1 MEQLPRPGGEE
12 GTCRRGAEG
21 QPLSTAAPRL
31 GRATVPS
38 RPICLG
44 GDGVQV
50 QENTEQQ
57 ANCHLGHQG
66 TVSPGSRAA
75 GFRDGET
82 PS

>member
-12 GTCRRGAEG
+12 GTRRRGAEG

-31 GRATVPS
+31 GRATAPA
-38 RPICLG
+38 RPVCLG

-50 QENTEQQ
+50 QDSTEQQ
-57 ANCHLGHQG
+57 ADSHLGQQG

-75 GFRDGET
+75 GFRDGKT